1 MEAADRRLR
10 DGRRAHR
17 AHGHR
22 GHAGRELQRRAGR
35 RHPAGRGRAAHT
47 PAGEAALSRDGS
59 GGRALRAAL
68 PAAGRGRSRDHPGD
82 LRARLPRSPSDET
95 AAAVLRRALGA
106 GDLMERLPVLPLGQL
121 VVYPHVVLPLA
132 LTDPKAVQL
141 IDEIIQGE
149 KRLLLGVVRS
159 MGGMEPPEGAVMNT
173 LPHQL
178 YDVGT
183 LGTIVR
189 MLKLGD
195 GSVRVMVQGLEGA
208 RLNNIAQG
216 EKWLMA
222 DSEPLQENTLEDART
237 EALKRTT
244 IAQFSRVIDIAP
256 YLGAELHEA
265 LAGITEDGKLADFIA
280 ANLDLALPAKAE
292 LLAIDDVTHR
302 LERLGEFL
310 VQELQVLEVGTQ
322 IQEKV
327 KSRLDQNQREYVL
340 REQLQVIRQEL
351 GEGEGDDELEELAK
365 RLDEAQ
371 LSAEAKKVAD
381 RELKRLRQMSPQSA
395 EYQVARTY
403 LDVFA
408 TLPWGRVTQDQ
419 LDLKA
424 AREIL
429 DRDHYDLKTVKERIL
444 EYLAVRT
451 LNPNARGSILCFV
464 GPPGVGK
471 TSLGQSIA
479 ESLGRKF
486 TRVSL
491 GGVRDEAEIKG
502 HRRTYVGAIPGRI
515 IHALQRCETRTPVL
529 MLEVLDPAQN
539 STFVD
544 HYLEVPFDLS
554 GVMFIATAN
563 STLPIPDPLL
573 DRMEQLTLVGY
584 TPSEKLQIAK
594 RYLLPR
600 QLKETGLGKAEE
612 SERAHVGDGALE
624 RLIGEYTREAGV
636 RQLERE
642 IQGVLRKAALEVV
655 EGGAKMVRVSSKNL
669 EKYAGQPK
677 VQSEVAGRAPE
688 IGVAT
693 GLAWTPVGGDIMFI
707 EAIRM
712 PGKGQITLTGQLGD
726 VMKESAQAAWSLL
739 RARASALGIP
749 LDAFTQSD
757 VHLHVPAGGVPK
769 DGPSAGITIAAALA
783 SLLCRRPARHDVAM
797 TGELTL
803 RGRVLPIGGL
813 KEKLTAAARAGVTSV
828 LVPARNKSDLI
839 DLPEEV
845 RKLLD
850 IKLVETIDDV
860 LDLALLDAPPADDRR
875 GDRRSGGIRVVTPP
889 SGPPAP
895 PAPPPPGEARR

>member
-1 MEAADRRLR
+1 
-10 DGRRAHR
+10 
-17 AHGHR
+17 
-22 GHAGRELQRRAGR
+22 
-35 RHPAGRGRAAHT
+35 
-47 PAGEAALSRDGS
+47 
-59 GGRALRAAL
+59 
-68 PAAGRGRSRDHPGD
+68 
-82 LRARLPRSPSDET
+82 
-95 AAAVLRRALGA
+95 
-106 GDLMERLPVLPLGQL
+106 MERLPVLPLGQL

-141 IDEIIQGE
+141 IDEVIQGE
-149 KRLLLGVVRS
+149 KRVLLGVVKS
-159 MGGMEPPEGAVMNT
+159 VGGMEPLEGAVMNT

-195 GSVRVMVQGLEGA
+195 GSVRVMVQGLGRA
-208 RLNNIAQG
+208 RLTEVAQG

-222 DSEPLQENTLEDART
+222 DCEPLIENLLEDSRT
-237 EALKRTT
+237 EALKRTV

-256 YLGAELHEA
+256 YLGAELHEV
-265 LAGITEDGKLADFIA
+265 LAGITEAGKLADFIA

-292 LLAIDDVTHR
+292 LLAIDDVTRR
-302 LERLGEFL
+302 LERLSEFM

-327 KSRLDQNQREYVL
+327 KNRLDQNQREYVL

-351 GEGEGDDELEELAK
+351 GEGEGDDELDELAK
-365 RLDEAQ
+365 RLEEAQ
-371 LSAEAKKVAD
+371 LPAEARKVAE

-408 TLPWGRVTQDQ
+408 TLPWSRVTQDR

-429 DRDHYDLKTVKERIL
+429 DRDHYDLKTIKERIL

-451 LNPNARGSILCFV
+451 LNPEAKGSILCFV

-479 ESLGRKF
+479 EALGRKF

-491 GGVRDEAEIKG
+491 GGVRDEAEIRG

-515 IHALQRCETRTPVL
+515 IHALQRCENRSPVL
-529 MLEVLDPAQN
+529 MLDEVDKMGADVRGDPTAALLEVLDPAQN

-554 GVMFIATAN
+554 SVMFIATAN
-563 STLPIPDPLL
+563 SIVPIPDPLL

-600 QLKETGLGKAEE
+600 QLKETGLGGKE
-612 SERAHVGDGALE
+612 ERAHLADAALE

-655 EGGAKMVRVSSKNL
+655 EGKSTTVKISVKNL
-669 EKYAGQPK
+669 EKYAGLPK
-677 VQSEVAGRAPE
+677 VQSEVVGRAPE
-688 IGVAT
+688 LGVAI

-739 RARASALGIP
+739 RARAATLGIP
-749 LDAFTQSD
+749 LDVFTQSD
-757 VHLHVPAGGVPK
+757 VHLHVPAGAVPK

-783 SLLCRRPARHDVAM
+783 SLLTRRPARHDVAM

-813 KEKLTAAARAGVTSV
+813 KEKLTAAARAGVKSV
-828 LVPARNKSDLI
+828 LVPERNKNDLI

-860 LDLALLDAPPADDRR
+860 LALALLDAPMDERPE
-875 GDRRSGGIRVVTPP
+875 RRSGGIRVVSPP
-889 SGPPAP
+889 SGPPTP
-895 PAPPPPGEARR
+895 PAPGEVRR

>member
-1 MEAADRRLR
+1 
-10 DGRRAHR
+10 
-17 AHGHR
+17 
-22 GHAGRELQRRAGR
+22 
-35 RHPAGRGRAAHT
+35 
-47 PAGEAALSRDGS
+47 
-59 GGRALRAAL
+59 
-68 PAAGRGRSRDHPGD
+68 
-82 LRARLPRSPSDET
+82 
-95 AAAVLRRALGA
+95 
-106 GDLMERLPVLPLGQL
+106 MERLPILPLGQL

-149 KRLLLGVVRS
+149 KRLLLGVVKS
-159 MGGMEPPEGAVMNT
+159 IGGAEPPEGAVMNT

-195 GSVRVMVQGLEGA
+195 GSVRVMVQGLERA
-208 RLNNIAQG
+208 RLKDIAQG

-222 DSEPLQENTLEDART
+222 EPEALTENTLEDSRT
-237 EALKRTT
+237 EALKRTV

-256 YLGAELHEA
+256 YLGAELHEV
-265 LAGITEDGKLADFIA
+265 LAGISEAGKLADFIA

-292 LLAIDDVTHR
+292 LLAIDDVTRR
-302 LERLGEFL
+302 LERLQEFL

-327 KSRLDQNQREYVL
+327 KTRLDQNQREYVL

-351 GEGEGDDELEELAK
+351 GEGEGDDELEELGK
-365 RLDEAQ
+365 RLEEAQ
-371 LSAEAKKVAD
+371 LSPEAKKVSD

-408 TLPWGRVTQDQ
+408 ALPWSRVTQDR

-429 DRDHYDLKTVKERIL
+429 DRDHYDLKTIKERIL

-451 LNPNARGSILCFV
+451 LNPNAKGSILCFV

-479 ESLGRKF
+479 EALGRKF

-491 GGVRDEAEIKG
+491 GGVRDEAEIRG

-529 MLEVLDPAQN
+529 MLDEVDKMGADVRGDPTAALLEVLDPAQN

-563 STLPIPDPLL
+563 STMPIPDPLL

-594 RYLLPR
+594 RYLMPR
-600 QLKETGLGKAEE
+600 QLKETGLGGDPG
-612 SERAHVGDGALE
+612 RAHVGDGALE

-655 EGGAKMVRVSSKNL
+655 EAGAKTVKVSSKNL

-783 SLLCRRPARHDVAM
+783 SLLCRRPARNDVAM

-828 LVPARNKSDLI
+828 LVPARNKNDLI

-860 LDLALLDAPPADDRR
+860 LELALLEVPQEERR
-875 GDRRSGGIRVVTPP
+875 GDRRSGGIRVVPTPSAP
-889 SGPPAP
+889 PGPPAP
-895 PAPPPPGEARR
+895 PPPPGEARR

>member
-1 MEAADRRLR
+1 
-10 DGRRAHR
+10 
-17 AHGHR
+17 
-22 GHAGRELQRRAGR
+22 
-35 RHPAGRGRAAHT
+35 
-47 PAGEAALSRDGS
+47 
-59 GGRALRAAL
+59 
-68 PAAGRGRSRDHPGD
+68 
-82 LRARLPRSPSDET
+82 
-95 AAAVLRRALGA
+95 
-106 GDLMERLPVLPLGQL
+106 MERLPILPLGQL

-149 KRLLLGVVRS
+149 KRLLLGVVKS
-159 MGGMEPPEGAVMNT
+159 IGGAEPPEGAVMNT

-195 GSVRVMVQGLEGA
+195 GSVRVMVQGLERA
-208 RLNNIAQG
+208 RLKDIAQG

-222 DSEPLQENTLEDART
+222 EPEALTENTLEDSRT
-237 EALKRTT
+237 EALKRTV

-256 YLGAELHEA
+256 YLGAELHEV
-265 LAGITEDGKLADFIA
+265 LAGISEAGKLADFIA

-292 LLAIDDVTHR
+292 LLAIDDVTRR
-302 LERLGEFL
+302 LERLQEFL

-327 KSRLDQNQREYVL
+327 KTRLDQNQREYVL

-351 GEGEGDDELEELAK
+351 GEGEGDDELEELSK
-365 RLDEAQ
+365 RLEEAQ
-371 LSAEAKKVAD
+371 LSPEAKKVSD

-408 TLPWGRVTQDQ
+408 ALPWSRVTQDR

-429 DRDHYDLKTVKERIL
+429 DRDHYDLKTIKERIL

-451 LNPNARGSILCFV
+451 LNPNAKGSILCFV

-479 ESLGRKF
+479 EALGRKF

-491 GGVRDEAEIKG
+491 GGVRDEAEIRG

-529 MLEVLDPAQN
+529 MLDEVDKMGADVRGDPTAALLEVLDPAQN

-563 STLPIPDPLL
+563 STMPIPDPLL

-594 RYLLPR
+594 RYLMPR
-600 QLKETGLGKAEE
+600 QLKETGLGGDPG
-612 SERAHVGDGALE
+612 RAHVGDGALE

-655 EGGAKMVRVSSKNL
+655 EAGAKTVKVSSKNL

-749 LDAFTQSD
+749 LDSFTQAD
-757 VHLHVPAGGVPK
+757 VHLHVPAGAVPK

-828 LVPARNKSDLI
+828 LVPARNKNDLI

-860 LDLALLDAPPADDRR
+860 LELALLEVPQEERR
-875 GDRRSGGIRVVTPP
+875 GDRRSGGIRVVTTPP
-889 SGPPAP
+889 QPAP
-895 PAPPPPGEARR
+895 PPPPGEARR

>member
-1 MEAADRRLR
+1 
-10 DGRRAHR
+10 
-17 AHGHR
+17 
-22 GHAGRELQRRAGR
+22 
-35 RHPAGRGRAAHT
+35 
-47 PAGEAALSRDGS
+47 
-59 GGRALRAAL
+59 
-68 PAAGRGRSRDHPGD
+68 
-82 LRARLPRSPSDET
+82 
-95 AAAVLRRALGA
+95 
-106 GDLMERLPVLPLGQL
+106 MERLPVLPLGQL

-141 IDEIIQGE
+141 IDEVIQGE
-149 KRLLLGVVRS
+149 KRVLLGVVKS
-159 MGGMEPPEGAVMNT
+159 VGGMEPLEGAVMNT

-195 GSVRVMVQGLEGA
+195 GSVRVMVQGLGRA
-208 RLNNIAQG
+208 RLTEVAQG

-222 DSEPLQENTLEDART
+222 DCEPLIENLLEDSRT
-237 EALKRTT
+237 EALKRTV

-256 YLGAELHEA
+256 YLGAELHEV
-265 LAGITEDGKLADFIA
+265 LAGITEAGKLADFIA

-292 LLAIDDVTHR
+292 LLAIDDVTRR
-302 LERLGEFL
+302 LERLSEFM

-327 KSRLDQNQREYVL
+327 KNRLDQNQREYVL

-351 GEGEGDDELEELAK
+351 GEGEGDDELDELAK
-365 RLDEAQ
+365 RLEEAQ
-371 LSAEAKKVAD
+371 LPAEARKVAE

-408 TLPWGRVTQDQ
+408 TLPWSRVTQDR

-429 DRDHYDLKTVKERIL
+429 DRDHYDLKTIKERIL

-451 LNPNARGSILCFV
+451 LNPEAKGSILCFV

-479 ESLGRKF
+479 EALGRKF

-491 GGVRDEAEIKG
+491 GGVRDEAEIRG

-515 IHALQRCETRTPVL
+515 IHALQRCENRSPVL
-529 MLEVLDPAQN
+529 MLDEVDKMGADVRGDPTAALLEVLDPAQN

-554 GVMFIATAN
+554 SVMFIATAN
-563 STLPIPDPLL
+563 SIVPIPDPLL

-600 QLKETGLGKAEE
+600 QLKETGLGGKE
-612 SERAHVGDGALE
+612 ERAHLADAALE

-655 EGGAKMVRVSSKNL
+655 EGKSTTVKISVKNL
-669 EKYAGQPK
+669 EKYAGLPK
-677 VQSEVAGRAPE
+677 VQSEVVGRAPE
-688 IGVAT
+688 LGVAT

-739 RARASALGIP
+739 RARAATLGIP
-749 LDAFTQSD
+749 LDVFTQSD
-757 VHLHVPAGGVPK
+757 VHLHVPAGAVPK

-783 SLLCRRPARHDVAM
+783 SLLTRRPARHDVAM

-813 KEKLTAAARAGVTSV
+813 KEKLTAAARAGVKSV
-828 LVPARNKSDLI
+828 LVPERNKNDLI

-860 LDLALLDAPPADDRR
+860 LALALLDAPMDERPE
-875 GDRRSGGIRVVTPP
+875 RRSGGIRVVSPP
-889 SGPPAP
+889 SGPPTP
-895 PAPPPPGEARR
+895 PAPGEVRR